1 MPVPPVLHAWITWQM
16 LSKERSE
23 SGKQNEEQEKSLREL
38 RSAVESL
45 TSDLKCEWP
54 DCFDDFIVRIL
65 GWFNWFWSEYN
76 MLWFASSRT
85 SIVLFYY
92 CPSKKFPGFT
102 WVEELDKRQ
111 REENKGLERWSLS
124 PVPTAHESVTLTTG
138 LLRLTVAT
146 LEWKRNKATQLE
158 HGKLEG
164 PVEVVLA

>member
-1 MPVPPVLHAWITWQM
+1 
-16 LSKERSE
+16 
-23 SGKQNEEQEKSLREL
+23 
-38 RSAVESL
+38 
-45 TSDLKCEWP
+45 
-54 DCFDDFIVRIL
+54 
-65 GWFNWFWSEYN
+65 

-92 CPSKKFPGFT
+92 YPSKKFPGFT

-111 REENKGLERWSLS
+111 REENKGLERLGLS
-124 PVPTAHESVTLTTG
+124 PVPTAHESITLTTE

-146 LEWKRNKATQLE
+146 LEWRRNKATQLE